1 MKMSANLVAICHI
14 YQILAFLARIFTP
27 VRGSRV
33 LLVHWRRSQ
42 QGLKR
47 NGLNSKYGVKDG
59 KINKIGFVHHQ
70 QETSSFQTS

>member
-1 MKMSANLVAICHI
+1 MIK
-14 YQILAFLARIFTP
+14 YTEILCSTSFSTP

-59 KINKIGFVHHQ
+59 KISKIGFVHHQ